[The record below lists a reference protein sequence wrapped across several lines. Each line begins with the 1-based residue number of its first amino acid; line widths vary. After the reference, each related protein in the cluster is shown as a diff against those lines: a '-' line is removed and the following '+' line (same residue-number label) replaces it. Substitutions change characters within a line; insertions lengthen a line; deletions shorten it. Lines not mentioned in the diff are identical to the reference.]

1 MTKIYLKKKK
11 KPAKKDWAIFTGI
24 EVREIIYKATEK
36 IHSAYVGYYEM
47 PMDGDATA
55 GLAKLFLKS
64 LDRLSGNK

>member
-1 MTKIYLKKKK
+1 MIVLLWIKNMALL
-11 KPAKKDWAIFTGI
+11 
-24 EVREIIYKATEK
+24 
-36 IHSAYVGYYEM
+36 GYYEM